1 MVHPPLREG
10 RCMMAAHAHIGF
22 GHAFITL
29 LELLLV
35 LIPLKLVAAHFV
47 GRSTLADAVFAV
59 L

>member
-1 MVHPPLREG
+1 
-10 RCMMAAHAHIGF
+10 MMAAHAHIGF